1 MNNEQQLKRLK
12 ELKKNKNKI
21 LHKIS
26 IENISLLNIE
36 STLETLLK
44 SLNEINIE
52 QKKIWKERHKVQR
65 IKYDHSE
72 RGKEL
77 SRLRSMKSY
86 QKKKAAK
93 AAKAANRSEAIF

>member
-21 LHKIS
+21 LNKIS
-26 IENISLLNIE
+26 IENISLLNPE
-36 STLETLLK
+36 SNLETLLK
-44 SLNEINIE
+44 SLNEINNE
-52 QKKIWKERHKVQR
+52 QKKIRKERHKVQR
-65 IKYDHSE
+65 KKYDHSE

-77 SRLRSMKSY
+77 ARLRSMKTY

-93 AAKAANRSEAIF
+93 AANRSERIL